1 MVLLTGSL
9 PGQVLQVGVVML
21 ICGNQGLLNSLGNIG
36 CEILLAAD
44 QVEVYAKRLQF
55 WQGHLHDGQLGD
67 AWKDFFS
74 EINPL
79 FLSEYFD
86 G

>member
-1 MVLLTGSL
+1 VVLLTGSL

-21 ICGNQGLLNSLGNIG
+21 ICGNQGLLNSLGNIV

-55 WQGHLHDGQLGD
+55 
-67 AWKDFFS
+67 
-74 EINPL
+74 
-79 FLSEYFD
+79 
-86 G
+86 